1 MPKRKKGQSLF
12 FTDRKLRERN
22 RERLRM
28 RSNTLVDELGE
39 TTRTL
44 NYKDVVESAMAITPE
59 FRILPL
65 TISEVRNPNE
75 GSPSISDNDSSH
87 KEVEQTLTRLSG
99 KL

>member
-28 RSNTLVDELGE
+28 RSNTSVDEVGE
-39 TTRTL
+39 TARTL
-44 NYKDVVESAMAITPE
+44 NYEDDVESAMASTPE
-59 FRILPL
+59 FRVPPL
-65 TISEVRNPNE
+65 TISEHENPSG
-75 GSPSISDNDSSH
+75 GSPSISGSGSNH
-87 KEVEQTLTRLSG
+87 KDIEQTLTRLSG

>member
-1 MPKRKKGQSLF
+1 MF

-22 RERLRM
+22 RERLRI

-44 NYKDVVESAMAITPE
+44 NYKDVVESAMASTPE
-59 FRILPL
+59 FRVPPL
-65 TISEVRNPNE
+65 TISEEENPNK
-75 GSPSISDNDSSH
+75 GSLSISGSDSSH